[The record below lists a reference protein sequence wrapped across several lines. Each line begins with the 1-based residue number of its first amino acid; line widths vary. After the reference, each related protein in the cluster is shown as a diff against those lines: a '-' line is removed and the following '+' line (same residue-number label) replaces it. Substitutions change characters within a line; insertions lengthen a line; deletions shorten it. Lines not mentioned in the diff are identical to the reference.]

1 MNPKSN
7 EQKKVRDGES
17 RVRAIVFSAAFRS
30 FRVVKMLPRSF
41 FFAVLA
47 GFYPRRATRAGPIFS
62 RVSRILRE
70 REREREKRKKKKEFV
85 RNENTCLVDDDVS
98 IFDPRF
104 FSFVCVCVCVDSL
117 LLTFTSS
124 I

>member
-1 MNPKSN
+1 
-7 EQKKVRDGES
+7 
-17 RVRAIVFSAAFRS
+17 
-30 FRVVKMLPRSF
+30 MLPRSF

-47 GFYPRRATRAGPIFS
+47 GFYPRRATRAGLIFS
-62 RVSRILRE
+62 REPNFQRE
-70 REREREKRKKKKEFV
+70 RAGKKEEKKEFV

>member
-1 MNPKSN
+1 
-7 EQKKVRDGES
+7 
-17 RVRAIVFSAAFRS
+17 
-30 FRVVKMLPRSF
+30 MLPRSF

-47 GFYPRRATRAGPIFS
+47 GFYPRRATRAGLIFS
-62 RVSRILRE
+62 REPNFCEEE
-70 REREREKRKKKKEFV
+70 RERGKRKKKKEFV

-98 IFDPRF
+98 IFDLVF
-104 FSFVCVCVCVDSL
+104 FLLCVCVCVDSL

>member
-47 GFYPRRATRAGPIFS
+47 GFYPRRATRAGLIFS
-62 RVSRILRE
+62 RE
-70 REREREKRKKKKEFV
+70 PNFCEEEREREKRKKKKEFV

-98 IFDPRF
+98 IFDLVF
-104 FSFVCVCVCVDSL
+104 FLLCVCVC
-117 LLTFTSS
+117 
-124 I
+124 